1 MRRGIQPGYQIP
13 KSKCEPCL
21 NLNNTRAWWQ
31 ASGEKLV
38 NQTMPMLCKCKVLN
52 KLYEKEHLRNV
63 YMKKNRSDRQ
73 ERTHTHTKRHWHNN
87 RIRHRLCRISN
98 SLNRI
103 RNICSTDKKIFT
115 EHSEHDVRILV
126 NILR

>member
-63 YMKKNRSDRQ
+63 YMKKKTGVTVKN
-73 ERTHTHTKRHWHNN
+73 EHTHTQNDIGTTIVYVIVYVAFRTVL
-87 RIRHRLCRISN
+87 IAFATSAVQ
-98 SLNRI
+98 
-103 RNICSTDKKIFT
+103 TKKSSQNT
-115 EHSEHDVRILV
+115 V
-126 NILR
+126 NMMLEF

>member
-63 YMKKNRSDRQ
+63 YMKKTGVTVKN
-73 ERTHTHTKRHWHNN
+73 EHTHKKTTLAQQSYTSSFMSHLEQSQSHSQ
-87 RIRHRLCRISN
+87 HLQY
-98 SLNRI
+98 
-103 RNICSTDKKIFT
+103 TQKIFR
-115 EHSEHDVRILV
+115 EHSEQDVRILV